1 MIKEKD
7 SDMTP
12 TSEKKIGMK
21 LFTNVEQDKEENG
34 RVLDNNKY
42 FWNFVFKESDIK
54 ILKRQVTKF
63 NVMFP

>member
-1 MIKEKD
+1 M
-7 SDMTP
+7 
-12 TSEKKIGMK
+12 KIRIK

-42 FWNFVFKESDIK
+42 FWNFLFKESDID
-54 ILKRQVTKF
+54 ILKLRVTMF